1 MGDAKSLQRAGAFAI
16 VLECV
21 PTQLAEGV
29 TKLLQVPTIGIGA
42 GPHCSGQ
49 VLVCADMLGTH
60 PKSPRFV
67 KQYASLGPQIS
78 VAFANFRLEVERGVF
93 PEPKHST
100 EMAAQDHSDLLAAIE
115 NTTSAAVTTTTRKEV
130 EPQPVVDKRVSE
142 LLDEVAR
149 LRMEVSAAEK
159 TRISAVKRESVCGR
173 PAGIPH
179 LAGA

>member
-60 PKSPRFV
+60 PKPPRFV
-67 KQYASLGPQIS
+67 KQYASLAPQIS
-78 VAFANFRLEVERGVF
+78 TAFAKFRLEVEQGVF

-100 EMAAQDHSDLLAAIE
+100 EMAAQDYLNLQAAIQ
-115 NTTSAAVTTTTRKEV
+115 NATSAAVPTTTEV
-130 EPQPVVDKRVSE
+130 KPTTAEVKPQVVVDTRVSE

-149 LRMEVSAAEK
+149 LRMEV
-159 TRISAVKRESVCGR
+159 G
-173 PAGIPH
+173 
-179 LAGA
+179 